1 MSESCFWVVAKEE
14 RYENE
19 DLLTRLAITFG
30 TLRAGQSMLTLLC
43 SHCITLYCVSIIK
56 HLNRKTFE
64 EENAVLSQ
72 TSVLYLPSFTFIL
85 IAKKQRSVSKLCTTL
100 HFERRRVGV
109 MRFHWQF
116 EDPMALRGLVISSF
130 HWLNISKTHKQMLK
144 ITNSNDLK

>member
-56 HLNRKTFE
+56 HLNKKTFE

-72 TSVLYLPSFTFIL
+72 TLVLYLPSFTFIL

-109 MRFHWQF
+109 MK
-116 EDPMALRGLVISSF
+116 AL
-130 HWLNISKTHKQMLK
+130 
-144 ITNSNDLK
+144 